1 MFTLPNVLPVLL
13 ALVGGAALVV
23 GVLLLTGVI
32 KLPPEK
38 ERKLTIGSIALGIV
52 LAVCGLL
59 LSTNPQWVERW
70 RAKYRPAASP

>member
-1 MFTLPNVLPVLL
+1 MFTLLNMLLVLLVFVGTL
-13 ALVGGAALVV
+13 ALVIGI
-23 GVLLLTGVI
+23 LLITGVI
-32 KLPPEK
+32 KITPEK

-70 RAKYRPAASP
+70 KAKYKPTVSS